1 MKRPRKVLRSG
12 PASAWERAA
21 APARPG
27 LAGLAWLVSL
37 AALALAPSVAAAP
50 QGGNGDVATR
60 ARDLFKKG
68 REEYARDH
76 LPQAYALF
84 SEAWSLQKTFDIA
97 GNLALVENQ
106 LAHYRDAADH
116 ATYALANFPA
126 GGSETQHKALEDVL
140 TKAKANLGVL
150 TVRTSIPQATV
161 TLDGQG
167 ITLTPPAS
175 PTESASAEVFIEP
188 GVHALLATAPGCDPA
203 SDSVRAEKGGTHL
216 VTLAPQCGPKEA
228 PPPPPPPPKT
238 EEPGPRPL
246 TIAGFVTMGV
256 GFGVGAALAIVSKMK
271 ANDADTQGAHLG
283 PNACAAMP
291 PSPAC
296 VALHDART
304 SQGALANGSLW
315 TFVGAGVV
323 GAATLAYTLAAPR
336 PAAPAAPT
344 AGATKAARIRI
355 LPAAGPTGASLLLE
369 GTF

>member
-1 MKRPRKVLRSG
+1 MKRPRKVLRS
-12 PASAWERAA
+12 A
-21 APARPG
+21 APPRPW
-27 LAGLAWLVSL
+27 LAGLAFV

-50 QGGNGDVATR
+50 QGGNGDATAR
-60 ARDLFKKG
+60 ARELFKKG
-68 REEYARDH
+68 RDEYARDH
-76 LPQAYALF
+76 LPQAFALF
-84 SEAWSLQKTFDIA
+84 TEAWSLQKTFDIA

-116 ATYALANFPA
+116 AAYALANFPA

-140 TKAKANLGVL
+140 AKAKANLGVL
-150 TVRTSIPQATV
+150 TVRTSVPHATV
-161 TLDGQG
+161 TLDGQA

-175 PTESASAEVFIEP
+175 PTETASAEVLIEP

-203 SDSVRAEKGGTHL
+203 TDSVRGEKGGTHL
-216 VTLAPQCGPKEA
+216 VTLEPQCGPKE
-228 PPPPPPPPKT
+228 PPHLPPQPPVKK
-238 EEPGPRPL
+238 EDLGPRPL
-246 TIAGFVTMGV
+246 TVAGFVTMGV
-256 GFGVGAALAIVSKMK
+256 GFGVGAALAIVSKVK

-283 PNACAAMP
+283 PNACAATP

-304 SQGALANGSLW
+304 SQGALANAALW

-323 GAATLAYTLAAPR
+323 GAATLAYTLAPR
-336 PAAPAAPT
+336 PAPPTAPT
-344 AGATKAARIRI
+344 AAATKAASVRI